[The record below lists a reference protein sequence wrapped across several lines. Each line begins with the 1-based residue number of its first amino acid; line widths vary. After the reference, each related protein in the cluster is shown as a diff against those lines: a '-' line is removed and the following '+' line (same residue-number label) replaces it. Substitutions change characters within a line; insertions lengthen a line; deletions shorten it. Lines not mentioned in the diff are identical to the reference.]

1 MLLSENE
8 WNAFYE
14 YKVSGGHLSF
24 KEEEEL
30 KGFIENK
37 KYLSVAAHLNN
48 GGFFS
53 LPKAIKVNKS
63 SASKKRTVF
72 VFGNEEMLAQKFI
85 AYKLLDYDYIFGDNL
100 YSFRRDMGVKKAIK
114 GFVFHKGIKEM
125 YSFKLDISD
134 YFNSVNAKKL
144 LPELKS
150 VLADNQRLY
159 ALIEAMLLEPL
170 AVVDG
175 NPVEVKKGILAGS
188 PLSGFMANL
197 YLNKLDKYFE
207 NNGVLYARYSD
218 DIIFFASSKEELDG
232 YKKTVMRFL
241 SENDLTVNDN
251 KVFESKPNEE
261 WTFLG
266 FSFNS
271 GVIDISDISKIKLK
285 KKMRRKA
292 RALLRWKIR
301 KNAEP
306 ERAVKAYINHFNKKL
321 FNNNANN
328 EITWAR
334 WYFPIINTA
343 DGLKE
348 LDEYSQQCIRY
359 IATGKQNKGKY
370 AFTYDEMK
378 RLGYVTLV
386 NSYYNFKNN

>member
-30 KGFIENK
+30 KSFIENK

-134 YFNSVNAKKL
+134 YFNSVNAKML

-159 ALIEAMLLEPL
+159 ALIEDMLLEPL

-197 YLNKLDKYFE
+197 YLSKLDKYFE

-218 DIIFFASSKEELDG
+218 DIIFFAISKDELDG
-232 YKKTVMRFL
+232 YKKTVIRFL